1 MKDYE
6 IILGPLVTEKT
17 SAFSD
22 QSKYTFQVRKD
33 ATKIDIKNAVKTLY
47 GVDVMKV
54 AVIPI
59 VKKVRLGKG
68 KAELTKRKA
77 GKKVIV
83 TLKDKKTIDV
93 AHLAKESKSKKK
105 K

>member
-1 MKDYE
+1 MKDYQV
-6 IILGPLVTEKT
+6 ILGPIVTEKT

-22 QSKYTFQVRKD
+22 QSKYTFRVRKN
-33 ATKIDIKNAVKTLY
+33 ATKVDIKNAVKTLY

-59 VKKVRLGKG
+59 VKKVRIGRG
-68 KAELTKRKA
+68 RAELTKRKA

-83 TLKDKKTIDV
+83 TLKDKKTLDV
-93 AHLAKESKSKKK
+93 AHLAKESKKKK
-105 K
+105 